1 MTLNRLKRKKQ
12 ERGGDSSD
20 DDLREDDD
28 EEKRAEATADVAVK
42 ANAPTSSSSSSSS
55 AAPSPTKR
63 LNKMRRQSAEESGGG
78 GGDDDDD
85 DDDDEDVFAGDI
97 TTTAA
102 EAAADDTEHTSLADT
117 IVDSD
122 DATLLQSL
130 LQGCR
135 VSDTFTPA
143 CVDICALLLRCC
155 ESGAARCVQLLFSI
169 HYRAAVKVGGYS
181 RPKHPHTAPPTHFQ
195 PRHSPRAFSC
205 R

>member
-28 EEKRAEATADVAVK
+28 EEKRAEATADVTVK

-78 GGDDDDD
+78 GGGDDDN
-85 DDDDEDVFAGDI
+85 DEDVFAGDI

-102 EAAADDTEHTSLADT
+102 EAAADDTDHTSLADT

-122 DATLLQSL
+122 DVTLLQSL

-169 HYRAAVKVGGYS
+169 HYRAAVKVDCCL
-181 RPKHPHTAPPTHFQ
+181 RPRHPHTAPPTHFQ

>member
-78 GGDDDDD
+78 GDDDN
-85 DDDDEDVFAGDI
+85 DEDVFAGDI